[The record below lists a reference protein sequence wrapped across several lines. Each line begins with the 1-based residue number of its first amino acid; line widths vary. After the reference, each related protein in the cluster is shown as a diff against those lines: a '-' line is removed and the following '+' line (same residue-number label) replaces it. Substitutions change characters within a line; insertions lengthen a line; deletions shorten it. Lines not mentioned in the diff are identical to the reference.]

1 MLDSI
6 PKDLNCPWEDPMP
19 ENGERHLAQEL
30 RGVGLSAYDMPV
42 TRYLAVAG
50 YTTQVKMI
58 RCTQLRRVAD
68 MSVAKRVADEFGCRL
83 GEEVG
88 YSIRFEDRT
97 GQETVINCLIIID
110 GVYKEGNNQ
119 ASSSSGRS
127 LSVRSFLDYKKSVFL
142 IDNYSGGVPGFA
154 FMHNITYMERNELE
168 LLNLASNSEQ
178 LQFYQ
183 EAGIKAHTYNDDDDI
198 LPLQTA
204 IFMGSS
210 NGEIELGMSNDSSQV
225 NFEIELKRLF
235 PGDFPQGVLPQRLD
249 QTRASSSSSLYDHY
263 QWTIAWRTRHFSS
276 TCFNQ
281 LLIYPLRQTLEQ
293 IRTSQSIPSREH
305 EEAAMTRA
313 ILAAISS
320 TSSSSN
326 PSSSSPYQH
335 QTPRVAS
342 AFKRYGSSL
351 GPIKQRVPNRQNLHR
366 RSLSFFRNLSEARAQ
381 RDQMV
386 QTTRPTSNQLHHMIA
401 ERKRREKLNESFQTL
416 RSLFPL
422 GSKKDKA
429 SVLSNTMKYISSLKS
444 QVDELNKR
452 NQILEAGQHAGKEAP
467 NEGPSRFSREGS
479 PVVGITDIGESTS
492 ESLVVDL
499 EVNAGGNVILVD
511 DLVIRLLEFI
521 KQVENVS
528 VMSIDAGTRMLD
540 TEAIANRVILRLRIQ
555 GSEWDKSSF
564 QEAVRRLLDDLAR

>member
-1 MLDSI
+1 
-6 PKDLNCPWEDPMP
+6 
-19 ENGERHLAQEL
+19 
-30 RGVGLSAYDMPV
+30 
-42 TRYLAVAG
+42 
-50 YTTQVKMI
+50 
-58 RCTQLRRVAD
+58 
-68 MSVAKRVADEFGCRL
+68 
-83 GEEVG
+83 
-88 YSIRFEDRT
+88 
-97 GQETVINCLIIID
+97 CLIIID

-249 QTRASSSSSLYDHY
+249 QTRASSSSSSLRSLSMDNSMENSPFLFNMLQSAPYMSEMFALTEPFMD
-263 QWTIAWRTRHFSS
+263 QQAPNQTPQSTTILRSED
-276 TCFNQ
+276 
-281 LLIYPLRQTLEQ
+281 PLRQTLEQ

-467 NEGPSRFSREGS
+467 NEGSSRFSREGS

-492 ESLVVDL
+492 ESRVVDL
-499 EVNAGGNVILVD
+499 EVNARGNVILVD

-528 VMSIDAGTRMLD
+528 VMSIDAGTRMFD
-540 TEAIANRVILRLRIQ
+540 TEAVANRVILRLRIQ